1 MLSCVSHLT
10 LTKRMITKGYNILVK
25 SIQFS
30 NHKTST
36 IVGFAMTKLTK
47 NKSNSPNLALITR
60 LLEVIE
66 HEIAPLTAGQ
76 VQLGNKIFGAA
87 LLRKSDLST
96 ILVET
101 NNETENPLW
110 HGEIHAIKRYYE
122 LVNADEKFRVQQSEQ
137 IFLSTHEPCTL
148 CSSAI
153 AWAGY
158 DNFYY
163 LFSHEESRDSF
174 AIGHDLN
181 ILKEIFSLEPGM
193 YNRCNSYW
201 TAHSIVDLVADC
213 GLEKKQDY
221 EAQIQR
227 IRNLY
232 SDMSN
237 TYQSIKSHSKNIPLK

>member
-1 MLSCVSHLT
+1 MT
-10 LTKRMITKGYNILVK
+10 TVK
-25 SIQFS
+25 
-30 NHKTST
+30 
-36 IVGFAMTKLTK
+36 
-47 NKSNSPNLALITR
+47 KSKENSPNLALITR
-60 LLEVIE
+60 LLDVIE
-66 HEIAPLTAGQ
+66 YEISPLTASR

-96 ILVET
+96 ILVES
-101 NNETENPLW
+101 NNEVENPLW
-110 HGEIHAIKRYYE
+110 HGEIHTIKRYYE
-122 LVNADEKFRVQQSEQ
+122 LVNSDEKYRVEQNEQ

-193 YNRCNSYW
+193 YNRQNSYW
-201 TAHSIVDLVADC
+201 TAYSIVNLVSNCDL
-213 GLEKKQDY
+213 KNRQKY

-232 SDMSN
+232 NVMSN
-237 TYQSIKSHSKNIPLK
+237 TYQSIKTHSKNIPLK